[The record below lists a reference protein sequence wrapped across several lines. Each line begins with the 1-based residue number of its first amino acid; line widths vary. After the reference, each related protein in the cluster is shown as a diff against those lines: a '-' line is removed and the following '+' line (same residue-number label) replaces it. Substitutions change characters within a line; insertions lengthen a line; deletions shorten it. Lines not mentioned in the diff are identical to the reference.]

1 MNGKNYPFRNIMHF
15 TSIEKYNIKV
25 VNLDENRGGKKMGR
39 SLEVK
44 NLFKKFGSK
53 SALEDVSF
61 TVKEGSC
68 FGLLGPNGAG
78 KSTTM
83 KIITGIIEADT
94 GQVSMFGQDIRK
106 TTEKI
111 RQQVGY
117 VPQEIT
123 LYDKISAYNNLVF
136 FGEMYGV
143 KGNKLKERIIK
154 VLEQVGLSERANDPI
169 HTYSGGMKRRINIAA
184 ALLHNPKLVILD
196 EPTVGIDP
204 QSRNHIFEI
213 IRSLRSEGVTIIY
226 STHYM
231 EEVEALC
238 DDIAI
243 IDHGKVIVQGDL
255 NELLQLYATKAIYL
269 ELENQYE
276 PPVISGIKKISEY
289 KKGWLLETDSV
300 LNSMEMISHNFI
312 EEGTAVKALEMMKPS
327 LESVFLTLTGTTLR
341 D

>member
-1 MNGKNYPFRNIMHF
+1 MDA
-15 TSIEKYNIKV
+15 T
-25 VNLDENRGGKKMGR
+25 
-39 SLEVK
+39 LEVS
-44 NLFKKFGSK
+44 NLVKKYGTK
-53 SALEDVSF
+53 PALENVSF
-61 TVKEGSC
+61 AVKEGSC

-83 KIITGIIEADT
+83 KIITGIIDADS
-94 GQVSMFGQDIRK
+94 GNVNVLGSDIRK
-106 TTEKI
+106 AADAI
-111 RQQVGY
+111 RRQVGY

-143 KGNKLKERIIK
+143 KGKQLKERIAE
-154 VLEQVGLSERANDPI
+154 VLQQVGLSERAKDPI

-184 ALLHNPKLVILD
+184 ALLHQPKVVILD

-204 QSRNHIFEI
+204 QSRNHIFDI
-213 IRSLRSEGVTIIY
+213 IRQLRNSGVTIIY

-243 IDHGKVIVQGDL
+243 IDNGKVIVQGNLD
-255 NELLQLYATKAIYL
+255 ELLSRYATKAVYL
-269 ELENQYE
+269 ELQEGHK
-276 PPVISGIKKISEY
+276 PPIMEGIKKVTEY
-289 KKGWLLETDSV
+289 KKGWLLESDNVLDSIELV
-300 LNSMEMISHNFI
+300 SKKIR
-312 EEGTAVKALEMMKPS
+312 EEGLQARALEMMRPS
-327 LESVFLTLTGTTLR
+327 LESVFLSLTGTSLR

>member
-1 MNGKNYPFRNIMHF
+1 MEGSLNVSNLVK
-15 TSIEKYNIKV
+15 KYGTKTA
-25 VNLDENRGGKKMGR
+25 LD
-39 SLEVK
+39 
-44 NLFKKFGSK
+44 
-53 SALEDVSF
+53 DVTF

-83 KIITGIIEADT
+83 KIITGIIEADA
-94 GQVSMFGQDIRK
+94 GEVDVFGQDVRK
-106 TTEKI
+106 TADQI
-111 RQQVGY
+111 RRLIGY

-143 KGNKLKERIIK
+143 KGKLLKERITE
-154 VLEQVGLSERANDPI
+154 VLAQVGLSERANDPI

-184 ALLHNPKLVILD
+184 AMLHKPKLIILD

-213 IRSLRSEGVTIIY
+213 IKKLRSEGVTIIY

-243 IDHGKVIVQGDL
+243 IDHGKVIVQGNLDDL
-255 NELLQLYATKAIYL
+255 LRLYATKAIYL
-269 ELENQYE
+269 ELEGQPE
-276 PPVISGIKKISEY
+276 PPSIPGITKVSEH
-289 KKGWLLETDSV
+289 KKGWLLETDEV
-300 LNSMEMISHNFI
+300 LPSMENTIQAVTETGI
-312 EEGTAVKALEMMKPS
+312 KVKALEMMKPS
-327 LESVFLTLTGTTLR
+327 LESVFLALTGTTLR

>member
-1 MNGKNYPFRNIMHF
+1 MGNSLIVNNL
-15 TSIEKYNIKV
+15 EKIF
-25 VNLDENRGGKKMGR
+25 GGKT
-39 SLEVK
+39 
-44 NLFKKFGSK
+44 
-53 SALEDVSF
+53 ALDNVSF

-83 KIITGIIEADT
+83 KIITGIIEADK
-94 GQVSMFGQDIRK
+94 GNALVFGEDIKKSKDLIRK
-106 TTEKI
+106 KI
-111 RQQVGY
+111 GY

-143 KGNKLKERIIK
+143 KGKELKDRIK
-154 VLEQVGLSERANDPI
+154 EVLQQVGLSERANDPI

-213 IRSLRSEGVTIIY
+213 IRSLKSQGVTIIY

-243 IDHGKVIVQGDL
+243 IDNGKVIVQGDL
-255 NELLQLYATKAIYL
+255 NELLHLYATKAIYI
-269 ELENQYE
+269 EFESQNE
-276 PPVISGIKKISEY
+276 RPVFSEVNKVSEY
-289 KKGWLLETDSV
+289 KKGWLLETENILSA
-300 LNSMEMISHNFI
+300 METISHSLQMN
-312 EEGTAVKALEMMKPS
+312 GKPVKAFEIMKPS
-327 LESVFLTLTGTTLR
+327 LESVFLSLTGTTLR

>member
-1 MNGKNYPFRNIMHF
+1 MN
-15 TSIEKYNIKV
+15 TTLV
-25 VNLDENRGGKKMGR
+25 VNNLVKKY
-39 SLEVK
+39 
-44 NLFKKFGSK
+44 GSK
-53 SALEDVSF
+53 SALENVSF
-61 TVKEGSC
+61 KVKEGSC

-83 KIITGIIEADT
+83 KIITGIIDSDS
-94 GQVSMFGQDIRK
+94 GNVHVFGNDIRVS
-106 TTEKI
+106 TDQI
-111 RQQVGY
+111 RKMVGY

-123 LYDKISAYNNLVF
+123 LYDKISAYQNLVF

-143 KGNKLKERIIK
+143 KGKQLKERIHE
-154 VLEQVGLSERANDPI
+154 VLKQVGLSERAQDPI

-213 IRSLRSEGVTIIY
+213 IRSLRDEGVTIIY

-231 EEVEALC
+231 EEVETLC

-255 NELLQLYATKAIYL
+255 NELLQEYATKAIYL
-269 ELENQYE
+269 ELENQIE
-276 PPVISGIKKISEY
+276 PPTIPGVSKVSEY
-289 KKGWLLETDSV
+289 KKGWLLETDQI
-300 LNSMEMISHNFI
+300 LNSIELISRTLK
-312 EEGTAVKALEMMKPS
+312 EEGTAVKALEMMRPS
-327 LESVFLTLTGTTLR
+327 LESVFLSLTGTTLR

>member
-1 MNGKNYPFRNIMHF
+1 MEESVIV
-15 TSIEKYNIKV
+15 S
-25 VNLDENRGGKKMGR
+25 NL
-39 SLEVK
+39 VK
-44 NLFKKFGSK
+44 TFGSK
-53 SALEDVSF
+53 KALENVSF

-83 KIITGIIEADT
+83 KIITGIIEANEGGVDL
-94 GQVSMFGQDIRK
+94 FGQDIRK
-106 TTEKI
+106 SAESIRKI
-111 RQQVGY
+111 VGY

-123 LYDKISAYNNLVF
+123 LYDKISAYNNLIF

-143 KGNKLKERIIK
+143 KGKQLKERITE
-154 VLEQVGLSERANDPI
+154 VLDQVGLNERANDPI
-169 HTYSGGMKRRINIAA
+169 NTYSGGMKRRINIAA
-184 ALLHNPKLVILD
+184 AMLHKPKLIILD

-213 IRSLRSEGVTIIY
+213 IKTLRSEGVTIIY

-243 IDHGKVIVQGDL
+243 IDHGKVIVQGNLDDL
-255 NELLQLYATKAIYL
+255 LRLYATKAIYL
-269 ELENQYE
+269 ELEDQQHL
-276 PPVISGIKKISEY
+276 PAIPGIKKVSEH
-289 KKGWLLETDSV
+289 KKGWLLETDEV
-300 LNSMEMISHNFI
+300 LPSMENTIQAVT
-312 EEGTAVKALEMMKPS
+312 ETGAKVKALEMMKPS
-327 LESVFLTLTGTTLR
+327 LESVFLSLTGTTLR

>member
-1 MNGKNYPFRNIMHF
+1 M
-15 TSIEKYNIKV
+15 
-25 VNLDENRGGKKMGR
+25 LGR
-39 SLEVK
+39 SLEVNK
-44 NLFKKFGSK
+44 LVKRYGSK
-53 SALEDVSF
+53 SALENVSF

-83 KIITGIIEADT
+83 KIITGIIETDE
-94 GQVSMFGQDIRK
+94 GNVNVFGNDIK
-106 TTEKI
+106 KSTDEI
-111 RQQVGY
+111 RRQVGY

-143 KGNKLKERIIK
+143 KGKKLKERITE
-154 VLEQVGLSERANDPI
+154 VLAQVGLSERANDPI

-184 ALLHNPKLVILD
+184 ALLHDPKLVILD

-231 EEVEALC
+231 EEVEVLC

-243 IDHGKVIVQGDL
+243 IDNGKVIVQGDL
-255 NELLQLYATKAIYL
+255 TELLQLYATKAIYL
-269 ELENQYE
+269 ELENQSD
-276 PPVISGIKKISEY
+276 PPEIAGIKKVSEY
-289 KKGWLLETDSV
+289 KKGWLLETDNV
-300 LNSMEMISHNFI
+300 LLSMERISHTYNEAGI
-312 EEGTAVKALEMMKPS
+312 PVKALEMMRPS